1 MTDIVERVARA
12 LTTHRRV
19 VIGVLLV
26 ATILIGAGAP
36 MVEEDSDLEQFESD
50 TEAANASAFISE
62 NFVAEGAENQTT
74 VQAIRRGGEGEDV
87 LTRAELVSSLE
98 FQQQLVTDPEIGP
111 TLAEEEPMTGVAN
124 IVALYQYGQVFGDLA
139 SPEQFDADRLAQ
151 LDEDEQLAL
160 AGLLGFEGEEAGTI
174 LTVFEA
180 FQAQGDGG
188 TGPQD
193 IAAMNATEREAQADQ
208 LVDFGIID
216 EDERGTVL
224 VLFERLAGARPPVD
238 PAAFESPT
246 DQQQA
251 LVTDLLGVEQFPPA
265 ACFASVEELAG
276 FTETAEQ
283 QQPPLGCQQWLL
295 EGMSEDEFEAAI
307 AALLGPEGQS
317 EALALVPQSYEP
329 GSTTANAHSIF
340 ITQQTQ
346 GGSIESPGGFSD
358 AVVDSQLEMRSLG
371 EEHERPY
378 LVFGL
383 GVLGEEIDQSM
394 SDSLMLVSPIA
405 LLFVLLVL
413 TVAYRDL
420 LDILLGLAGVATV
433 LLWTFGFM
441 GWTGI
446 AFNQLMVAVPVLL
459 IGLAIDYAIHV
470 FMRHREQR
478 DGEQGVARS
487 MNVALAGVG
496 IALVWVTATAAIGFL
511 SNLVSPLGPLQDF
524 GVASAFGITAALAVF
539 GALVPAVKV
548 ELDRALEARGFDRD
562 RRAFGTGDSRLT
574 SLLEAGSAAARRA
587 PLAVLLLAIVVSAAG
602 AYGAT
607 QVDTSFNQ
615 EDFLAE
621 SPPGWS
627 QELPGPFAPGEYRV
641 TEDLG
646 FIQENFQQVGR
657 QGELLIRPSGPDD
670 SVASDEMLLWLDAA
684 TQNATAQETTFILPN
699 GEPDVRSPLSEMRS
713 TAQLAPDSA
722 FAESFTAQ
730 EGVPDENVSGLYAE
744 MSAINPD
751 ASQLIYAEGGE
762 YTAVRMQVGIDGEA
776 GQQAA
781 AADLET
787 VATHLEEVSNGQLD
801 VVATGDPVTN
811 TEVENS
817 IFETVIESLLITLV
831 AVFVFLAVA
840 YRLTGNPASL
850 GVVTLLPVLFSV
862 TWILGTMWLIGMPF
876 NALTGT
882 IAALT
887 IGLGI
892 AYSIHI
898 SARYELEL
906 RRQEDVWAAL
916 ETTVTGTGGALLG
929 SAATTVG
936 GFGTL
941 AVAILPAL
949 QQFGIITALTI
960 VYAFLASVLVLPSL
974 LVLWTRY
981 LGPSEHFPGAGT
993 ADGET
998 AAGEPATAPDD

>member
-1 MTDIVERVARA
+1 MTDIVERWAAVLMSNRRA
-12 LTTHRRV
+12 I
-19 VIGVLLV
+19 IGVLLAV
-26 ATILIGAGAP
+26 TIVLGAGVP
-36 MVEEDSDLEQFESD
+36 MVQEDSDLNQFESQ

-87 LTRAELVSSLE
+87 LSRAELRSSLA
-98 FQQQLVTDPEIGP
+98 FQQQLAADPDIGP

-124 IVALYQYGQVFGDLA
+124 IVALYQFGQVFGDLA

-160 AGLLGFEGEEAGTI
+160 AGLLGFEGAAAETI

-180 FQAQGDGG
+180 FQAQGNGG

-193 IAAMNATEREAQADQ
+193 IASMNATERETRADQ
-208 LVDFGIID
+208 LVEFGII
-216 EDERGTVL
+216 EADERGTVL
-224 VLFERLAGARPPVD
+224 VLFDRLAGERPPVD

-246 DQQQA
+246 DQQRA

-265 ACFASVEELAG
+265 ACFASIEKLAG
-276 FTETAEQ
+276 LTETAEQ
-283 QQPPLGCQQWLL
+283 QQPPLACQQWLL
-295 EGMSEDEFEAAI
+295 DGMSEAEFDTAI
-307 AALLGPEGQS
+307 TALLGPDGQTD
-317 EALALVPQSYEP
+317 ALALVTQSYEP

-340 ITQQTQ
+340 ITQQTR
-346 GGSIESPGGFSD
+346 GGSIENPGGFSD
-358 AVVDSQLEMRSLG
+358 AVIDSQLDMRTLG
-371 EEHERPY
+371 EERDRPY

-394 SDSLMLVSPIA
+394 ADSLRLVAPIA

-413 TVAYRDL
+413 TLAYRDL
-420 LDILLGLAGVATV
+420 LDILLGIGGVVAV

-459 IGLAIDYAIHV
+459 IGLSIDYAIHV

-478 DGEQGVARS
+478 DGQRGVSQG
-487 MNVALAGVG
+487 MTVALAGVG
-496 IALVWVTATAAIGFL
+496 VALVWVTATAAIGFL
-511 SNLVSPLGPLQDF
+511 SNLVSPIGPLRDF
-524 GVASAFGITAALAVF
+524 GVASAFGITAALVVF

-548 ELDRALEARGFDRD
+548 ELDRALEARGFDRN
-562 RRAFGTGDSRLT
+562 RRAFGTGDSRLAG
-574 SLLEAGSAAARRA
+574 LLETGATAARRA
-587 PLAVLLLAIVVSAAG
+587 PLAVLVLALVVSAVG
-602 AYGAT
+602 AFGAT
-607 QVDTSFNQ
+607 QVDTSFDQ

-627 QELPGPFAPGEYRV
+627 QELPEPFAPGEYQV

-646 FIQENFQQVGR
+646 FIQGNFQQVGR
-657 QGELLIRPSGPDD
+657 QGELLIRPAGPDD
-670 SVASDEMLLWLDAA
+670 SVADDELLRWLDSAR
-684 TQNATAQETTFILPN
+684 QNATEQETTFTLPN
-699 GEPDVRSPLSEMRS
+699 GEPDVRSPLSEMES
-713 TAQLAPDSA
+713 TAQLAPDSL
-722 FAESFTAQ
+722 FAALFAGYD
-730 EGVPDENVSGLYAE
+730 GVPDENVSGLYAE
-744 MSAINPD
+744 MTAINPD
-751 ASQLIYAEGGE
+751 ASQVVYEEGGE

-776 GQQAA
+776 AQQAA

-787 VATHLEEVSNGQLD
+787 VATHLETVSDGQLD

-817 IFETVIESLLITLV
+817 ILETVIESLLITLV

-906 RRQEDVWAAL
+906 RRQRDVWAAL
-916 ETTVTGTGGALLG
+916 QTTVTGTGGALLG

-941 AVAILPAL
+941 VVAILPAL
-949 QQFGIITALTI
+949 KQFGIITALTI

-981 LGPSEHFPGAGT
+981 LGPSEHFPDTGT
-993 ADGET
+993 AGEET
-998 AAGEPATAPDD
+998 PAGDPATAPDD